1 MAPVLTQSHECS
13 SVCVGSTGLV
23 RLQTFLYVH
32 NFHENFYPI
41 LLVLYFISP
50 LYVAPRISNLALARI
65 RKTRPGRYG
74 YQPNEVKIV
83 TSTPLPPANG
93 VVILIMASH
102 EVNT

>member
-1 MAPVLTQSHECS
+1 MLKRLRRVHWF
-13 SVCVGSTGLV
+13 GSTSNVLV
-23 RLQTFLYVH
+23 RTQFSR
-32 NFHENFYPI
+32 NFYPI